1 MTQKKSPIDAP
12 PPAESADADETAER
26 FTAAMQELAER
37 AQRIAADAA
46 EHTATQGPELQLPDP
61 GVISKAFIEFNQA
74 VTQDPAQWMQAQ
86 ADLWRSYATV
96 FDGAAKRLNGE
107 VAEPTIEPEPG
118 DRRFKDPAWSEN
130 VMFDTLKQSYL
141 ITSQWL
147 SKMIEQTD
155 GMDDA
160 TRDKVRFYS
169 RLAVDA
175 LAPTNFL
182 ATNPAALKRAAD
194 TKGETVL
201 KGMDHFLTDMEKGHG
216 KLRISMTDTDAFVLG
231 ENVATTEGA
240 VMFQNDLMQLIQY
253 TPTTE
258 KVAKRPVLIT
268 PPWINK
274 FYILDLQEQNSLIKW
289 LVDEGLTVFVIS
301 WVNPD
306 ASLSEKSFDDYMLD
320 GPLAAIDAIEAAT
333 GEKQVDI
340 IGYCIGGTL
349 TACTLAYLTAKRR
362 KRVATATFLTTL
374 VDFDD
379 VGELSVFIDDEQLTL
394 LEKHMEQKGFLDGA
408 HMSQVFNMLRDN
420 DLIWSFVVNNY
431 LMGHEPRAFDLLYWN
446 SDNTRMPQRM
456 HRFYLREMY
465 LNNKLREA
473 GGLTLDGIDIDL
485 RKIKLPVYLLSTKED
500 HIAPWASTYAAT
512 QIYGGDITF
521 VLSGSGH
528 IAGVVNPPAKNKYG
542 YQTNADLPPDPQD
555 WLAAA
560 EQHDGSWWPHW
571 RTWLQSHAG
580 KSRPVKARTPG
591 DGALDV
597 IELAPGSYVRVRSDG

>member
-1 MTQKKSPIDAP
+1 MTQRKTPQITGS
-12 PPAESADADETAER
+12 DADSENPEEAVER
-26 FTAAMQELAER
+26 FTAAMQELTER
-37 AQRIAADAA
+37 AQRIASDAMEHNA
-46 EHTATQGPELQLPDP
+46 EDKGFQLPDP
-61 GVISKAFIEFNQA
+61 GVISKAFLEFNQA
-74 VTQDPAQWMQAQ
+74 VTNDPAKWMQAQ
-86 ADLWRSYATV
+86 ADLWKGYATV
-96 FDGAAKRLNGE
+96 FDAAAKRMNGE
-107 VAEPTIEPEPG
+107 ESPVVVEPEPG

-130 VMFDTLKQSYL
+130 VLFDTLKQSYL
-141 ITSQWL
+141 VTSHWL
-147 SKMIEQTD
+147 SDMIEQAD

-182 ATNPAALKRAAD
+182 ATNPTALKRAAD
-194 TKGETVL
+194 SKGETVL
-201 KGMDHFLTDMEKGHG
+201 KGIDNFLTDMEKGHG

-240 VMFQNDLMQLIQY
+240 VVFQNDLMQLIQY
-253 TPTTE
+253 TPTTA

-274 FYILDLQEQNSLIKW
+274 FYVLDLQEQNSLIKW
-289 LVDEGLTVFVIS
+289 LVDQGLTVFVIS

-306 ASLSEKSFDDYMLD
+306 ASLSEKGFAEYMLE

-349 TACTLAYLTAKRR
+349 TACTLSYLAAKRR

-374 VDFDD
+374 VDFED
-379 VGELSVFIDDEQLTL
+379 VGELSVFIDDEQLSL

-431 LMGHEPRAFDLLYWN
+431 LMGYEPRAFDLLYWN
-446 SDNTRMPQRM
+446 SDNTRMPQMM

-465 LNNKLREA
+465 LNNKLREP
-473 GGLTLDGIDIDL
+473 GGITLDGVAIDL
-485 RKIKLPVYLLSTKED
+485 TKIKIPVYMLSTKED
-500 HIAPWASTYAAT
+500 HIAPWESTYAGT
-512 QIYGGDITF
+512 QLYKGDTTF

-542 YQTNADLPPDPQD
+542 YQTNPELPPTPKE
-555 WLAAA
+555 WLADAKP
-560 EQHDGSWWPHW
+560 HDGSWWPHW
-571 RTWLQSHAG
+571 RAWIKTNAG
-580 KSRPVKARTPG
+580 KSKDVKARVPG
-591 DGALDV
+591 DGKLEV
-597 IELAPGSYVRVRSDG
+597 IEPAPGSYVRVRADG